1 MKNNRIDSL
10 KAREVLNNKGQPVLE
25 VDVVSGNGR
34 MGRASAS
41 SGVSAGSHEAFIL
54 TDGGARYGGMGVRKA
69 IAMVDEV
76 IGPALIGR
84 DPRDQRAIDG
94 LMLGLDGTPD
104 KSKLGGNT
112 ICSVSMAVA
121 QLGAD
126 VAGLPLYLHLGGE
139 GCTRL
144 PVPIF
149 NPLNGGPFSTSPA
162 DFQEFHLTPVGAPSF
177 AEAMR
182 MGVEVFLR
190 LPGVIRKRHGA
201 DGLKPGHLAG
211 YGAPSA
217 DPGEVVET
225 LLAAVGEAGYEGR
238 FLISFDC
245 AATHLFDG
253 ATGTYDMAVGRM
265 DTDGLIAYLDD
276 LSRAYP
282 VFLLEDPLDENDFE
296 GFARLNTRTEAM
308 VCGDDLFV
316 NDVERL
322 RKGIEMGA
330 AGAMIFKPNMI
341 GSVTEALDAAAFATS
356 NGMEVIPSLRAQT
369 AENDLIA
376 QLAVA
381 TGAHL
386 MKVGAPQSG
395 ERTRQQNALLRIEE
409 DLGDAATI
417 LSEDVMRQWM
427 PKREG

>member
-1 MKNNRIDSL
+1 MKNNRIESL

-25 VDVVSGNGR
+25 VDVVAGDGR
-34 MGRASAS
+34 VGRASAS

-54 TDGGARYGGMGVRKA
+54 TDGGARFGGMGVLKA
-69 IAMVDEV
+69 IAVVDEV

-84 DPRDQRAIDG
+84 DPCDQRTIDTV
-94 LMLGLDGTPD
+94 MLDLDGTPD

-121 QLGAD
+121 RLGAD
-126 VAGLPLYLHLGGE
+126 VAGLPLYRHLGGE
-139 GCTRL
+139 DRTRL
-144 PVPIF
+144 PVPMF

-162 DFQEFHLTPVGAPSF
+162 DFQEFQLTPVGAPSF

-182 MGVEVFLR
+182 MGVEVFLH
-190 LPGVIRKRHGA
+190 LPEVIRKRHGA
-201 DGLKPGHLAG
+201 EALKPGHLAG

-217 DPGEVVET
+217 EPGAVVET

-238 FLISFDC
+238 FLVSFDC
-245 AATHLFDG
+245 AASHLFD
-253 ATGTYDMAVGRM
+253 AASGTYRMAFGHM

-296 GFARLNTRTEAM
+296 GFARLNARTDAM

-316 NDVERL
+316 NDLERL
-322 RKGIEMGA
+322 KKGVELDA

-341 GSVTEALDAAAFATS
+341 GSVTEALDAATFATA
-356 NGMEVIPSLRAQT
+356 NGIEVIPSLRAQT
-369 AENDLIA
+369 AENDPIA
-376 QLAVA
+376 SLAVA
-381 TGAHL
+381 TGARL

-409 DLGDAATI
+409 DLGGGAAI
-417 LSEDVMRQWM
+417 LSADVMRQWM
-427 PKREG
+427 AKP